1 MDSEFSINDEIFSDD
16 NISSHSLD
24 PKIIE
29 NDIKLSKPS
38 LCTNNS
44 TTTISSN

>member
-1 MDSEFSINDEIFSDD
+1 MDSKFSINDGISSD

-38 LCTNNS
+38 LCTYNS
-44 TTTISSN
+44 TTTISCN